1 MKQVILYNKV
11 TGKIIYS
18 SLTTNARMLEKT
30 LARDSN
36 LAYIE
41 GSVEKNKYQVNVS
54 VEPHVI
60 EEKPPVTISV
70 PGWIRDNRHNRLKG
84 TDWTVGAD
92 SPLSDSKKAEWQT
105 YRQALRDLPS
115 SYSSAI
121 TDRDSISW
129 PTKPS

>member
-30 LARDSN
+30 LSRDSN

-41 GSVEKNKYQVNVS
+41 GSVAQNKYQVNVS
-54 VEPHVI
+54 VDPHFI
-60 EEKPPVTISV
+60 EEKPPVTIYV
-70 PGWIRDNRHNRLKG
+70 PGWIRDKRHNLLKG

-105 YRQALRDLPS
+105 YRQALRDLPDT
-115 SYSSAI
+115 YADE
-121 TDRDSISW
+121 TDIENVIW
-129 PTKPS
+129 PTEPS